1 MDGCQDMILT
11 YKVSHEDQKD
21 YKMRDA
27 DLLREAEFI
36 ADSISPEGLCCSSSS
51 SSSSSRELLQAK
63 LDALLLTDEAYSWL
77 YMNLRLTP
85 KWMGPAKVFLKSLL
99 AILQK
104 EGVLADD
111 DLLDAVG
118 PSVAVVDDP
127 MEVAYEIIRQGEGK
141 P

>member
-1 MDGCQDMILT
+1 MKEG
-11 YKVSHEDQKD
+11 
-21 YKMRDA
+21 

-36 ADSISPEGLCCSSSS
+36 ADSIAPEGLCSSSS
-51 SSSSSRELLQAK
+51 KELLQAK
-63 LDALLLTDEAYSWL
+63 LDSLLLTDEAYGWL
-77 YMNLRLTP
+77 YMNFRLTP
-85 KWMGPAKVFLKSLL
+85 KWIGPAKVFLKSLL

-118 PSVAVVDDP
+118 PSVAVVEDP